1 MWSRV
6 SFPPLHIWVCLST
19 AASSQVFFCTVV
31 MSFERRV
38 FKPTNQ
44 NSRLWG
50 LLKAQWWSGQ
60 SVQQPKWN
68 WATNSVA
75 LFLCLLIVILSL
87 LPSRKFNSLFLCSI
101 FNVSASLYIPMAMCV
116 WTSPIIEPFRS
127 ILFKPCC
134 QLWTRVTRLVL
145 TGFFCFFLLLPWRQ
159 KALIGPGRVRG
170 QHSCF
175 RDHNNHGSVN
185 HGHRKEKRWEEDCEE
200 SINMII
206 EM

>member
-6 SFPPLHIWVCLST
+6 SFPSLHIWVCLST

-75 LFLCLLIVILSL
+75 LFLCLLILILSL

-116 WTSPIIEPFRS
+116 WTPRLLSPSDQFCLNPAASCEPELPV
-127 ILFKPCC
+127 LFWLGFFVFFCCCPGGRKPS
-134 QLWTRVTRLVL
+134 LVL
-145 TGFFCFFLLLPWRQ
+145 GGWGASTAASETTITTAQ
-159 KALIGPGRVRG
+159 
-170 QHSCF
+170 
-175 RDHNNHGSVN
+175 
-185 HGHRKEKRWEEDCEE
+185 
-200 SINMII
+200 
-206 EM
+206 